1 MGING
6 SPSMAQVA
14 AEFGG
19 SAPHALTEYRG
30 VRFSDGSYAPSS
42 GAISLNNFRNKSKY
56 VAPPPYVPP
65 PPPPYCFSLDAPI
78 QLQNGEIVPIE
89 DLKLGDFLMS
99 GGTVDVLLKIKNM
112 SGGRLHRLFSDKL
125 NDWVYVTG
133 GHLIKHNEEFKP
145 VYKHERAEISELSP
159 EIFMCIVT
167 SDHTIHIGEYV
178 FWDWSDTCDACNS
191 KICK

>member
-1 MGING
+1 MVVTDP
-6 SPSMAQVA
+6 PSMSKIA

-19 SAPHALTEYRG
+19 SAPHSLNEYYG
-30 VRFSDGSYAPSS
+30 VRFNSSFPIGYAPSS
-42 GAISLNNFRNKSKY
+42 GTISINTFRNRTK
-56 VAPPPYVPP
+56 YVPP
-65 PPPPYCFSLDAPI
+65 PTSYCFSLDAPI

-89 DLKLGDFLMS
+89 DLKLGDFLVS

-112 SGGRLHRLFSDKL
+112 SRGRLHRLFSEKL

-178 FWDWSDTCDACNS
+178 FWDWSDTCDACNT